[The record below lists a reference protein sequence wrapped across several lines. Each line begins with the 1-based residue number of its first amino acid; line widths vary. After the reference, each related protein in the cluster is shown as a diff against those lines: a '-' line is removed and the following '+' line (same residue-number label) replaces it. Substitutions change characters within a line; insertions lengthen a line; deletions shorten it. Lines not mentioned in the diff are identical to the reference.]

1 MKIDILLKRTN
12 YISIFNETFY
22 RYLNVSH
29 SWTGSIKWSNK
40 YISMPRKNS
49 LMIIPSL
56 NIIASN
62 QIHEKDILSAGEE
75 YSFHPNYFRNAAQ
88 RVFVRYCNR
97 FPLNLLSKGEMIEI
111 EPWVKLLDYTIIVP
125 GNHSLKLMDT
135 VNGICTVVPYHP
147 NSPFMKNEISFRQGH
162 SHYPVIPKFRI
173 DSRIGGYSEQMI
185 KGIPINRLRDTDITD
200 KIYSRVR
207 KDLLEIYQETLL
219 QIKAQEFSAN
229 IVLDI
234 EEQVSNVIQHLPY
247 NLTDQLN
254 ATIKKIK
261 LSLRQLLVNKVTM
274 ALTHGDF
281 QYGNI
286 LVYDFEEIKYF
297 IIDWEY
303 SQVRNIF
310 YDSIVIYS
318 GARKSI
324 NISMKL
330 KKLIGMDD
338 KDVKA
343 ILWPLVI
350 VDNDK
355 SKTLIEIVL
364 SFIAE
369 ELLLRLMEISASK
382 FIPETFSQF
391 LMELESV
398 VNYCNEH

>member
-1 MKIDILLKRTN
+1 
-12 YISIFNETFY
+12 
-22 RYLNVSH
+22 
-29 SWTGSIKWSNK
+29 
-40 YISMPRKNS
+40 
-49 LMIIPSL
+49 
-56 NIIASN
+56 
-62 QIHEKDILSAGEE
+62 
-75 YSFHPNYFRNAAQ
+75 
-88 RVFVRYCNR
+88 
-97 FPLNLLSKGEMIEI
+97 
-111 EPWVKLLDYTIIVP
+111 
-125 GNHSLKLMDT
+125 
-135 VNGICTVVPYHP
+135 
-147 NSPFMKNEISFRQGH
+147 
-162 SHYPVIPKFRI
+162 
-173 DSRIGGYSEQMI
+173 
-185 KGIPINRLRDTDITD
+185 
-200 KIYSRVR
+200 
-207 KDLLEIYQETLL
+207 
-219 QIKAQEFSAN
+219 
-229 IVLDI
+229 
-234 EEQVSNVIQHLPY
+234 
-247 NLTDQLN
+247 
-254 ATIKKIK
+254 
-261 LSLRQLLVNKVTM
+261 M

-355 SKTLIEIVL
+355 SQTLIEIVL